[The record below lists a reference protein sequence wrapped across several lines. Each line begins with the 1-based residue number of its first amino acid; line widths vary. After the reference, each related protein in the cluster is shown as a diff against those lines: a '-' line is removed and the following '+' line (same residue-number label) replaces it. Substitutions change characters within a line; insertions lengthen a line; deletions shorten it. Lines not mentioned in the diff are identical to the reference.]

1 MNIISKTAQIGL
13 AMKNAVLDGWENL
26 FTGMGGSKDKR
37 TGGRIKYRLFS
48 WQELEDL
55 HDSDEIAH
63 RVVNIIPEEGTLKW
77 LEHKIPS
84 NKELVNKIV
93 DEEERLDIRAKMTR
107 AWSWARLYGGAG
119 IYMSLDDGLNPSEP
133 IDYSKIKKIK
143 TLTVLHKYE
152 LSAGRLN
159 DNIDDNNFGKPEFY
173 SVSGANV
180 ENGQIH
186 HSRIIIIDG
195 SNVSQ
200 NRYINNGYW
209 HDSVLVKLYEVLR
222 DFNLSYGA
230 ASSVIQDFNVSIL
243 KLKNLADIIGGDD
256 EDLVKSRLRLMNMSK
271 SVLGSILIDAEN
283 EDFTNLST
291 PLTGLDK
298 VLDKIDK
305 RLVTATGMPH
315 TIILGDGATGT
326 LSGKGESEE
335 KLFKG
340 LVAKEQGKVLTSP
353 LDQFYKAMFAQ
364 KDGPTKGSEPKDHTW
379 EFCPLFQPSKKETA
393 ETRKIVAETDKIYHE
408 IQALGSLDIAKSRF
422 GGDEYSMETSIDI
435 EALEEQIETE
445 KEVSKINKEMDKNEK
460 ANDKL

>member
-1 MNIISKTAQIGL
+1 MNILSKTAQIGL
-13 AMKNAVLDGWENL
+13 AVRNMVADGWENL
-26 FTGMGGSKDKR
+26 LTGIGGAKDKR
-37 TGGRIKYRLFS
+37 NGGRIRYRIYS
-48 WQELEDL
+48 WHELEDL

-84 NKELVNKIV
+84 DKETVKKIV
-93 DEEERLDIRAKMTR
+93 DEEERLEVKEKFKK
-107 AWSWARLYGGAG
+107 AWLWSRLYGGAG
-119 IYMSLDDGLNPSEP
+119 IYMSLEDGMNPSEP
-133 IDYSKIKKIK
+133 VDFTKIKKIK

-159 DNIDDNNFGKPEFY
+159 DNIDDPNFGKPEFY

-180 ENGQIH
+180 DKGQIH
-186 HSRIIIIDG
+186 HSRIIIFNG
-195 SNVSQ
+195 SEVSQ
-200 NRYINNGYW
+200 NRYQNNSYW

-222 DFNLSYGA
+222 DYNISYGA
-230 ASSVIQDFNVSIL
+230 VSNIIQDFNVMVL
-243 KLKNLADIIGGDD
+243 KLKNLAEIIGGDD

-271 SVLGSILIDAEN
+271 SVIGSLLIDAEN
-283 EDFTNLST
+283 EDISNLST

-298 VLDKIDK
+298 VLDKIDQ

-315 TIILGDGATGT
+315 TVILGDGATGT

-335 KLFKG
+335 KSFKG
-340 LVAKEQGKVLTSP
+340 LVAKEQGKTLTNP
-353 LDQFYKAMFAQ
+353 LDQLFKIMFAQ
-364 KDGPTKGSEPKDHTW
+364 KDGPTKGSEPQGHTW

-393 ETRKIVAETDKIYHE
+393 ETRKIVAETDRIYHE

-435 EALEEQIETE
+435 EALEEQIETD
-445 KEVSKINKEMDKNEK
+445 KEVSRINKEEKAKSKNEK
-460 ANDKL
+460 